1 MKLKNYTFFS
11 IILLAIVL
19 RLIALQFYGDTRLD
33 NEWGIILN
41 NLTSKGVFGFREVK
55 GEIFPNLFMPPLY
68 SFFLYVIQIINPF
81 VEHLV
86 EVILYIHVILSIIAI
101 FYFYRLLKIFFN
113 ESISLLGLAA
123 FAFFPLNVFS
133 VSQISSITLQ
143 IFLTILFFFYFI
155 SFFKFGNKNYLIKFS
170 IISAL
175 LILLRGEFIMI
186 YILTLILISIKK
198 KSIKVIILGISI
210 SLIVTFPYLMRNY
223 LIFDQITITKSFG
236 YNLWKGNNNFSN
248 SQGNEKIYNNVMQE
262 KIENIKP
269 SKDYDIKIDEIYKE
283 EGFQNI
289 KENPKKYIKNYF
301 KKIFSFLFVDFN
313 STYPNYYNFL
323 HLFPKITLSILSII
337 ASIKLIFTRSILNY
351 FSIYYIFNAAL
362 FSVFFIL
369 PRYSLMILPAQIII
383 ACYLLKYS
391 KLDTRN

>member
-1 MKLKNYTFFS
+1 
-11 IILLAIVL
+11 
-19 RLIALQFYGDTRLD
+19 
-33 NEWGIILN
+33 
-41 NLTSKGVFGFREVK
+41 
-55 GEIFPNLFMPPLY
+55 
-68 SFFLYVIQIINPF
+68 
-81 VEHLV
+81 
-86 EVILYIHVILSIIAI
+86 
-101 FYFYRLLKIFFN
+101 
-113 ESISLLGLAA
+113 
-123 FAFFPLNVFS
+123 
-133 VSQISSITLQ
+133 
-143 IFLTILFFFYFI
+143 
-155 SFFKFGNKNYLIKFS
+155 
-170 IISAL
+170 
-175 LILLRGEFIMI
+175 MI
-186 YILTLILISIKK
+186 YIFTLILISIKK
-198 KSIKVIILGISI
+198 KSIKVISLGISI
-210 SLIVTFPYLMRNY
+210 SLIFTFPYLMRNY

>member
-186 YILTLILISIKK
+186 YIFTLILISIKK

-269 SKDYDIKIDEIYKE
+269 SKELYQEVEDKIEGVKE
-283 EGFQNI
+283 
-289 KENPKKYIKNYF
+289 
-301 KKIFSFLFVDFN
+301 
-313 STYPNYYNFL
+313 
-323 HLFPKITLSILSII
+323 
-337 ASIKLIFTRSILNY
+337 
-351 FSIYYIFNAAL
+351 
-362 FSVFFIL
+362 
-369 PRYSLMILPAQIII
+369 
-383 ACYLLKYS
+383 
-391 KLDTRN
+391 